1 MTTTA
6 TRIALTEADIRA
18 LVRGSSI
25 DERATAAHKL
35 CRRIDAGLSEGDQ
48 GAATEV
54 LRLMALDAAE
64 LVRRALAVTLKMSK
78 ALPRDIALLLARDV
92 ESVATPVLNFSPAFT
107 DEDLAQIVE
116 VSDDLKQLA
125 VARRAVLSETVTSAL
140 VRHGSEQAVRAAC
153 ANDNAAFS
161 EASLKTA
168 VDRFTDS
175 QAIAVAMAYR
185 KALPIS
191 ISERLV
197 AIVSDR
203 VRQHLVDHHGVS
215 AETALDVALGVQE
228 RATID
233 LVDQAGRASD
243 LKAFTAHLHRQGR
256 LTPSLLLRTLAHGH
270 IDFLEWGLAE
280 LSGVPHHR
288 TWLLIHDAG
297 ALGFLTIYQR
307 AGLPEGLFSAF
318 RIGLDTYH
326 ALMIEGM
333 EMDRSRF
340 QQRMLERFLT
350 QDEAEDQEEVDYL
363 LDRMDDL
370 SEDGL
375 APASA
380 AAYDRGGEPRFA
392 FLD

>member
-6 TRIALTEADIRA
+6 TRTALTEVDIRT
-18 LVRGSSI
+18 LVRGASI

-35 CRRIDAGLSEGDQ
+35 CRRIDAGLSEDDQ
-48 GAATEV
+48 EAATEV

-92 ESVATPVLNFSPAFT
+92 ESVAAPVLSFSPAFT

-116 VSDDLKQLA
+116 VSDELKQLA
-125 VARRAVLSETVTSAL
+125 VARRAVLSETVTAAL
-140 VRHGSEQAVRAAC
+140 VTHGSERAVKAAC

-161 EASLKTA
+161 EAALRTA
-168 VDRFTDS
+168 VDRFADS

-185 KALPIS
+185 KALPLS

-197 AIVSDR
+197 TMVSDR

-215 AETALDVALGVQE
+215 AETALDVALGAQE

-233 LVDQAGRASD
+233 LVDQAGRATD
-243 LKAFTAHLHRQGR
+243 LKAFTAHLHRQDR
-256 LTPSLLLRTLAHGH
+256 LTPSLLLRALAHGH
-270 IDFLEWGLAE
+270 MDFLEWGLAE

-297 ALGFLTIYQR
+297 TLGFLTVYQR
-307 AGLPEGLFSAF
+307 AGLPEALFPAF
-318 RIGLDTYH
+318 RTGLDTYH
-326 ALMIEGM
+326 ALMLEGM

-350 QDEAEDQEEVDYL
+350 QEETAGPEDVDYL
-363 LDRMDDL
+363 LERMDELGRDGPGL
-370 SEDGL
+370 GQGL
-375 APASA
+375 AYAGAS
-380 AAYDRGGEPRFA
+380 
-392 FLD
+392 

>member
-1 MTTTA
+1 MTTTP
-6 TRIALTEADIRA
+6 TRTALTEVDIRT
-18 LVRGSSI
+18 LVRGASV

-35 CRRIDAGLSEGDQ
+35 CRRIDAGLSEQDQ
-48 GAATEV
+48 DAATEV
-54 LRLMALDAAE
+54 LRMMALDAAE

-92 ESVATPVLNFSPAFT
+92 QSVATPVLSFSPAFT
-107 DEDLAQIVE
+107 DEDLAQIIE
-116 VSDDLKQLA
+116 VSDELKQLA

-140 VRHGSEQAVRAAC
+140 VVHGSESAVKAAC

-161 EASLKTA
+161 EVALKTA
-168 VDRFTDS
+168 VDRFSDS

-185 KALPIS
+185 KALPLS

-197 AIVSDR
+197 ALVSDR

-215 AETALDVALGVQE
+215 AEIALDVALGTQE

-233 LVDQAGRASD
+233 LVDQAGRATD
-243 LKAFTAHLHRQGR
+243 LKAFTQHLHRHGR

-270 IDFLEWGLAE
+270 IDFLEWSLAE

-297 ALGFLTIYQR
+297 PLGFLTVYQR
-307 AGLPEGLFSAF
+307 AGLPESLFSAF
-318 RIGLDTYH
+318 RTGLDTYH
-326 ALMIEGM
+326 ALMLEGM

-350 QDEAEDQEEVDYL
+350 QEDPAGGEEVDYL
-363 LDRMDDL
+363 LERMDEL
-370 SEDGL
+370 GRDG
-375 APASA
+375 PGPSRH
-380 AAYDRGGEPRFA
+380 AAYAGLG
-392 FLD
+392 

>member
-6 TRIALTEADIRA
+6 TRTALTEIDIRT
-18 LVRGSSI
+18 LVRGANI

-35 CRRIDAGLSEGDQ
+35 CRRIDAGVSEEDQ
-48 GAATEV
+48 DAATEV

-64 LVRRALAVTLKMSK
+64 LVRRALAVTLKMST

-92 ESVATPVLNFSPAFT
+92 ESVATPVLSFSPAFT

-116 VSDDLKQLA
+116 VSDALKQLA
-125 VARRAVLSETVTSAL
+125 VARRAVLSDAVTSAL
-140 VRHGSEQAVRAAC
+140 AVHGSERAVKAAC

-161 EASLKTA
+161 EVSLKTA
-168 VDRFTDS
+168 VDRFADS
-175 QAIAVAMAYR
+175 QDIAVAMAYR
-185 KALPIS
+185 KALPLS

-197 AIVSDR
+197 AMVSDR

-215 AETALDVALGVQE
+215 AETALDVALGTQE

-233 LVDQAGRASD
+233 LVDQAGRATD
-243 LKAFTAHLHRQGR
+243 LKAFTAHLHHHGR

-297 ALGFLTIYQR
+297 ALGFLTVYQR
-307 AGLPEGLFSAF
+307 AGLPERLFSAF
-318 RIGLDTYH
+318 RTGLDTYH
-326 ALMIEGM
+326 VLMFEGI

-350 QDEAEDQEEVDYL
+350 QEDTVGREDVDYL
-363 LDRMDDL
+363 LQRMDEL
-370 SEDGL
+370 GRDGPGL
-375 APASA
+375 GKSASYA
-380 AAYDRGGEPRFA
+380 GPV
-392 FLD
+392 

>member
-1 MTTTA
+1 MTTA
-6 TRIALTEADIRA
+6 TRNALTEVDIRT
-18 LVRGSSI
+18 LVRGASI

-35 CRRIDAGLSEGDQ
+35 CRRIDAGLTEEDQ
-48 GAATEV
+48 EAATEV

-92 ESVATPVLNFSPAFT
+92 ESVAAPVLSFSPAFT

-125 VARRAVLSETVTSAL
+125 VARRAVLSEAVTSAL
-140 VRHGSEQAVRAAC
+140 VTHGSERAVKAAC

-161 EASLKTA
+161 EASLQTA
-168 VDRFTDS
+168 VDRFAES
-175 QAIAVAMAYR
+175 RSIAVAMAYR
-185 KALPIS
+185 KALPLS

-197 AIVSDR
+197 AMVSDR

-215 AETALDVALGVQE
+215 AETALEVALGAQE

-233 LVDQAGRASD
+233 LVDQAGRATD
-243 LKAFTAHLHRQGR
+243 LKAFTAHLHRHAR

-297 ALGFLTIYQR
+297 TLGFLTVYQR
-307 AGLPEGLFSAF
+307 AGMPEALFPAF
-318 RIGLDTYH
+318 RTGLDTYH
-326 ALMIEGM
+326 ALIAQGM

-350 QDEAEDQEEVDYL
+350 QEESAGSADVDYL
-363 LDRMDDL
+363 LERMDEL
-370 SEDGL
+370 SRDG
-375 APASA
+375 PASGHDS
-380 AAYDRGGEPRFA
+380 AYAGAG
-392 FLD
+392 